1 MSETANENTE
11 PQNEGEEK
19 KNSNHIAGC
28 GIFLVILGTVV
39 FLVSVAVYSYFDHKK
54 AFVAMSQETSV
65 PTKVASTDDDA
76 ATSVLDQK
84 FSNFSSLVKNQE
96 LATMELS
103 IDEINLAVAHFDK
116 LAEFK
121 ETFYVT
127 AITDKHI
134 EARSS
139 FMVNA
144 GFDGERHFNGLL
156 KLQPVIAQGSI
167 FPIVDEAIADTGAE
181 VPPKILNALPVLMF
195 VEYRN
200 DLEIQD
206 VFHKITKVEL
216 KNNALHITSDPTS
229 TETPIIDM
237 DVSEEANAGLQ
248 LFALLTF
255 IFITTVG
262 FAVWFGKWK
271 KKQQAESQN

>member
-11 PQNEGEEK
+11 PLNEGEEK

-28 GIFLVILGTVV
+28 GIFLVILCTVI
-39 FLVSVAVYSYFDHKK
+39 FLVSVAVYSYFDYKK

-65 PTKVASTDDDA
+65 PTKIAITDTTT
-76 ATSVLDQK
+76 TSALDEK
-84 FSNFSSLVKNQE
+84 FTTFNTLVKAKK

-103 IDEINLAVAHFDK
+103 IDEINLAIAHFEK

-121 ETFYVT
+121 KTFYIT
-127 AITDKHI
+127 AITDIHI

-139 FMVNA
+139 FKVNA
-144 GFDGERHFNGLL
+144 GFDGERHFNGVL
-156 KLQPVIAQGSI
+156 KLKPVIAQGSI
-167 FPIVDEAIADTGAE
+167 FPVVDEAIPDTGAK

-200 DLEIQD
+200 DEEIQD
-206 VFHKITKVEL
+206 VFHKITAVEL
-216 KNNALHITSDPTS
+216 KNNSLYITSDPES

-237 DVSEEANAGLQ
+237 DVSKQADTGIQ

-271 KKQQAESQN
+271 KKQQTEASK